1 MAIQVLEA
9 SLRNEKETRAKLE
22 KLVEAQQLQ
31 VEEHRNLRLKLEAL
45 LRIEREHVQQL
56 QHQLLEAEA
65 TARLPEEVLEEM
77 PDDPVR
83 LQMLLHHRDKQLD
96 ELAERF
102 KELQKEHEN
111 RQFEVSLARQEVATL
126 RGEAVDRG
134 DELQRSIHCEAQ
146 LRAQIFELRDEV
158 ERLQAVL
165 LEEQLRSS
173 KVAQATAALQAE
185 QARFGAFESRMAEE
199 KEQAKQKFE
208 SLATLSEE
216 TSFAKEQTIRHQ
228 TTAMEALNREL
239 KEKQVEID
247 KLTAV
252 LSAGED
258 AASGAPVLPRVQ
270 RVFLPPLGPKA
281 MEDAEVKRSIENLR
295 KQLKAKDSKL
305 SKQTERLH
313 GLGELLEE
321 RDVQLAELT
330 SARRDR
336 EKLRVKLADL
346 EDAMKT
352 QKVLSRADA
361 ERRLIAQEAR
371 LKESERQIKELGENL
386 HKEREE
392 RQVVT
397 LELRSLEQRLNHG
410 SVSAGAMDEANE
422 AMAKE
427 LAEQQV
433 QLEQRREEV
442 VKLEES
448 LEVAQAEVKKL
459 SERVRPEAEE
469 VAALPQV
476 QRKLRKL
483 EEVDQQL
490 ARDVLVHLQDREN
503 RIDTLNSTVAL
514 LRQTVDDLQPPKEV
528 AEAEEL

>member
-1 MAIQVLEA
+1 
-9 SLRNEKETRAKLE
+9 
-22 KLVEAQQLQ
+22 
-31 VEEHRNLRLKLEAL
+31 
-45 LRIEREHVQQL
+45 
-56 QHQLLEAEA
+56 
-65 TARLPEEVLEEM
+65 
-77 PDDPVR
+77 
-83 LQMLLHHRDKQLD
+83 
-96 ELAERF
+96 
-102 KELQKEHEN
+102 
-111 RQFEVSLARQEVATL
+111 
-126 RGEAVDRG
+126 
-134 DELQRSIHCEAQ
+134 
-146 LRAQIFELRDEV
+146 
-158 ERLQAVL
+158 
-165 LEEQLRSS
+165 
-173 KVAQATAALQAE
+173 
-185 QARFGAFESRMAEE
+185 
-199 KEQAKQKFE
+199 
-208 SLATLSEE
+208 
-216 TSFAKEQTIRHQ
+216 
-228 TTAMEALNREL
+228 
-239 KEKQVEID
+239 
-247 KLTAV
+247 
-252 LSAGED
+252 
-258 AASGAPVLPRVQ
+258 
-270 RVFLPPLGPKA
+270 

-352 QKVLSRADA
+352 QKKVLSRADA

-448 LEVAQAEVKKL
+448 LGVAQAEVKKL